1 MYKTAFRR
9 CYKASTSGGLRLP
22 DPETGF
28 APGLPPDRLFST
40 VSCDVKLWKLF
51 KLLPGQRHKARFT
64 VTDYSTAMSVRY
76 TCKCIHHYTV
86 HKTYS
91 VSIITANY
99 VQNSVSRA
107 IECVSFCGTS
117 SPRLATGAAGGL
129 LSPDPQR
136 LTPRK
141 NCYQIQHW
149 SQIAN
154 KRAAA

>member
-1 MYKTAFRR
+1 VLQSFNFWG
-9 CYKASTSGGLRLP
+9 TSSPRPRNGLCP
-22 DPETGF
+22 WS
-28 APGLPPDRLFST
+28 APRSPIST

-117 SPRLATGAAGGL
+117 SPRLATGSLPLNPAGGL

-141 NCYQIQHW
+141 KLLSNPALKSDRQ
-149 SQIAN
+149 
-154 KRAAA
+154 